1 MRFFWTGNLKNPK
14 PIGFALAF
22 FILFLILFWIG
33 NFVNF
38 WFKFEFSVE
47 KIGNYLFG
55 EPDFPLKISPA
66 QVLEEAHIN
75 LFVIGILFLCLSA
88 LLIYSQLKDRAK
100 IYLIAST
107 SVSGIIYIF
116 IDLLILS
123 LGREFSWLK
132 IFAFSLF
139 QLVILIALIIII
151 TFPKLDNRN
160 GKKFIAYIVFIFAIL
175 NLIFV
180 VINLFVYSEKI
191 GLSISQTGDYY
202 LGNPQKLIKQ
212 KSIQGAISISQLHF
226 LPMAI
231 YILTLA
237 HFIYLVN
244 EKFNLSL
251 TLLLFSMSLIDN
263 ISGILIL
270 YFGKVFA
277 VVKFISFLSLEF
289 LLFVSSLLIILKL
302 ISSKFNFPNRGRI

>member
-139 QLVILIALIIII
+139 QLVILIALTIII